1 MGCVWKAKQTLWQ
14 NKRQS
19 SSNTNRVKA
28 DGTWDV
34 CTLLQLSSFSDWR
47 DEGRGMV
54 EGWGGYRRVWESS
67 RSVHSPLCCW
77 QCRPCQP
84 PACLPP
90 RGEAFC
96 RCLPR
101 SWHGPRPTCPQSPGW
116 LCHFCRWLCLR
127 NGKSG
132 ESRKGE
138 RTFQWGIWC
147 GDEAE
152 CQQQNELSG
161 MLHCSLTYKVPG
173 YLKVVF
179 LELEILSGLFHCLWG
194 L

>member
-14 NKRQS
+14 NKIQS
-19 SSNTNRVKA
+19 SSRTNRVKA
-28 DGTWDV
+28 DSTWDA

-47 DEGRGMV
+47 DEGRWMV

-116 LCHFCRWLCLR
+116 LCRFCRWLCLR
-127 NGKSG
+127 NGESG
-132 ESRKGE
+132 KGVKNVPIRNMVWWWSRMSAAKW
-138 RTFQWGIWC
+138 TQ
-147 GDEAE
+147 E
-152 CQQQNELSG
+152 C
-161 MLHCSLTYKVPG
+161 Y
-173 YLKVVF
+173 VVHSPTRF
-179 LELEILSGLFHCLWG
+179 LGTWK
-194 L
+194 